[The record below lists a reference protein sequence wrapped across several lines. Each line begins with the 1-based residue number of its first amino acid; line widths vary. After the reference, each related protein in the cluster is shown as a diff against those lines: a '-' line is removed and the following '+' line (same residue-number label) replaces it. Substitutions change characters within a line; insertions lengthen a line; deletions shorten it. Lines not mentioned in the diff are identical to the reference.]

1 MEKIVASRWKAL
13 AAVATPQNRL
23 VAAYAT
29 IVIFWAFYYFRPEDI
44 VTALYALPLGKILGV
59 IALIALILGTVGRG
73 EAVKL
78 SPEAKLVMMLYA
90 WCVAC
95 VPFASWKGGA
105 FWTVF
110 GDYGKCIVMTIMIGI
125 AVNSVDRLRRLLFI
139 QASAT
144 ALMAAIGCI
153 FFRNMT
159 RLDIGNG
166 LYGNANDFA
175 IMIALNWPICMG
187 FMLATRNPFKKAL
200 WGLGL
205 IAMLWA
211 VTLTYSRS
219 GFIATTVAVVASFWQ
234 FGIKGKRK
242 HVVIGAAVLALL
254 LLPVLIPSHYGTRLV
269 GIFNPSIDPLDKG
282 SAAARR
288 ELLIMSLKL
297 TATHPIFGV
306 GPGQFQNVT
315 QTWFLTHNTY
325 TQLSSEVGLPGFLL
339 FILILRR
346 VFRNLKDVLKTERF
360 RSDPQVEIFASALRA
375 SFAGYLVGAFFASYA
390 YELFIYALV
399 AFTGVLYNA
408 CREQAPAI
416 TPSQP
421 MTKFSG
427 VPARE
432 ALKIT

>member
-1 MEKIVASRWKAL
+1 MEKTATSPWKSI
-13 AAVATPQNRL
+13 AAVGTPQNRL

-44 VTALYALPLGKILGV
+44 ITALYAIPLGKILGV
-59 IALIALILGTVGRG
+59 IALIALILGTVGQGRG
-73 EAVKL
+73 VNL
-78 SPEAKLVMMLYA
+78 SPEAKLVLMLYA
-90 WCVAC
+90 WCVVC
-95 VPFASWKGGA
+95 VPFASWRGGA

-110 GDYGKCIVMTIMIGI
+110 GDYGKCMIMTIMIGI
-125 AVNSVDRLRRLLFI
+125 VVNSVVRLRRLLFI

-144 ALMAAIGCI
+144 ALAAIGCV
-153 FFRNMT
+153 FYRHMT
-159 RLDIGNG
+159 RLQIGNG

-175 IMIALNWPICMG
+175 IMIALNWPICLG
-187 FMLATRNPFKKAL
+187 FMLATRNPFKKLL
-200 WGLGL
+200 WGIGL
-205 IAMLWA
+205 IGMLWA

-219 GFIATTVAVVASFWQ
+219 GFMATMVAVLASFWQ

-242 HVVIGAAVLALL
+242 HVVIGAAVLVLL
-254 LLPVLIPSHYGTRLV
+254 LLPVLIPSGYGTRLA

-306 GPGQFQNVT
+306 GPGNFENVT

-325 TQLSSEVGLPGFLL
+325 TQLSSEVGLPGIIL

-346 VFRNLKDVLKTERF
+346 VFRNLNDVTKTERF
-360 RSDPQVEIFASALRA
+360 QTDPQVEIFASALRA

-408 CREQAPAI
+408 CQEQAP
-416 TPSQP
+416 TTKPRMS
-421 MTKFSG
+421 TKFSRLHA
-427 VPARE
+427 PE
-432 ALKIT
+432 ALKVT

>member
-1 MEKIVASRWKAL
+1 MEKTVTSHWKSI
-13 AAVATPQNRL
+13 AAVGTPQNRL
-23 VAAYAT
+23 TAAYVT
-29 IVIFWAFYYFRPEDI
+29 IVVFWAFYYFRPEDI
-44 VTALYALPLGKILGV
+44 ITALYAVPLGKILGV
-59 IALIALILGTVGRG
+59 IALIALILGTVGQGRG
-73 EAVKL
+73 VKL
-78 SPEAKLVMMLYA
+78 SPEAKLVLMLYA
-90 WCVAC
+90 WCVVC
-95 VPFASWKGGA
+95 VPFASWRGGA

-125 AVNSVDRLRRLLFI
+125 AVNSVSRLRRLLFI

-144 ALMAAIGCI
+144 AIVAAIGCI
-153 FFRNMT
+153 FYRGMT
-159 RLDIGNG
+159 RLEIGNG

-187 FMLATRNPFKKAL
+187 FMLATRNPFKKVA

-205 IAMLWA
+205 IFMLYA
-211 VTLTYSRS
+211 VTLTFSRS
-219 GFIATTVAVVASFWQ
+219 GFIATTVAVIASFWE
-234 FGIKGKRK
+234 FGIRGKRK

-254 LLPVLIPSHYGTRLV
+254 LLPVLIPSHYGTRLE

-288 ELLIMSLKL
+288 ELLILSLKM

-306 GPGQFQNVT
+306 GPGQFENVT

-325 TQLSSEVGLPGFLL
+325 TQLSSEVGIPGFIL
-339 FILILRR
+339 FILVLRQ
-346 VFRNLKDVLKTERF
+346 VFRNLKGIQKTEAF
-360 RSDPQVEIFASALRA
+360 RKDPQIHIFASALRA

-408 CREQAPAI
+408 CQEQAP
-416 TPSQP
+416 TTKPRP
-421 MTKFSG
+421 MTKFSRL
-427 VPARE
+427 PAPE
-432 ALKIT
+432 ALKVT